1 MNIKEKAILSYID
14 KADAFMA
21 NKATGLKE
29 IAYEVGLSI
38 NTVSRALRDCDDI
51 AESTKKMIREKA
63 YELGY
68 MQILSLNF

>member
-1 MNIKEKAILSYID
+1 MT
-14 KADAFMA
+14 

-51 AESTKKMIREKA
+51 AEFTKKMIREKA

-68 MQILSLNF
+68 MPNTVSQFLICIFEFVFFHN